1 MSDPAAPKPALALV
15 SATPAVAAPAAPPD
29 IPTRAHELN
38 ELVFDLPTILNDK
51 TMHVFALKD
60 DGPNEFSLVI
70 SRAKVNDQ
78 DTLEEFAQRLSGEL
92 GRALPKFKL
101 HQRLELRIDDSPA
114 IELRYS
120 WHNNGVVMQQR
131 QSITLVQSAA
141 AVEPEVMMVAA
152 TCIDSFS
159 EHWRAVYDGI
169 LASMK
174 LRRPWPPK
182 VTPVAASS
190 DELEEPA
197 GYGFGL
203 SSDGS
208 LHVMPT
214 VDALQTLAAP
224 HNKAA
229 VAQWKFYRHDGRALE
244 VFWKPVESSP
254 GTRSE
259 AQAYRL
265 QASRLSD
272 LGPLQHRLATAEK
285 VVGELPDLA
294 AVLRYLERRKG
305 VPHA

>member
-1 MSDPAAPKPALALV
+1 MSDPTEPKPALALV
-15 SATPAVAAPAAPPD
+15 SATPSVAPPE

-38 ELVFDLPTILNDK
+38 ELVFELPTILHDK

-70 SRAKVNDQ
+70 SRAKVDAQN
-78 DTLEEFAQRLSGEL
+78 TLEEFAQRLSGEL

-141 AVEPEVMMVAA
+141 AVEPEALMVAA

-159 EHWRAVYDGI
+159 DHWRAVYDGM
-169 LASMK
+169 LASMR
-174 LRRPWPPK
+174 LRRPWPPQAA
-182 VTPVAASS
+182 PAPASS
-190 DELEEPA
+190 AEPEETP

-203 SSDGS
+203 SPNGS

-214 VDALQTLAAP
+214 VEALQSLVAP

-229 VAQWKFYRHDGRALE
+229 VGPWKFYRHDGRALE
-244 VFWKPVESSP
+244 VFWRPAETGAGARGKVQES
-254 GTRSE
+254 
-259 AQAYRL
+259 L
-265 QASRLSD
+265 HLDASRLSD
-272 LGPLQHRLATAEK
+272 LSPLQHRLATVEK
-285 VVGELPDLA
+285 VVGQLPDIA
-294 AVLRYLERRKG
+294 AVQRYLEGRKG
-305 VPHA
+305 LPHA

>member
-1 MSDPAAPKPALALV
+1 MSDPSASKPALALV
-15 SATPAVAAPAAPPD
+15 SATPAVAPPE

-38 ELVFDLPTILNDK
+38 ELVFELPTILHDK

-70 SRAKVNDQ
+70 SRAKVDAQN
-78 DTLEEFAQRLSGEL
+78 TLEEFTQRLCAEL
-92 GRALPKFKL
+92 ERALPKFKL
-101 HQRLELRIDDSPA
+101 HQRVELHIDDSPA

-141 AVEPEVMMVAA
+141 AVEPEALMVAA

-159 EHWRAVYDGI
+159 DHWRAVYDSM

-182 VTPVAASS
+182 AAPASS
-190 DELEEPA
+190 AEPEEAP

-203 SSDGS
+203 SPDGS

-214 VDALQTLAAP
+214 VEALQTLVAA

-229 VAQWKFYRHDGRALE
+229 VAPWKFYRHDGRALE
-244 VFWKPVESSP
+244 VFWKPAEPSAGARSKAQES
-254 GTRSE
+254 
-259 AQAYRL
+259 L
-265 QASRLSD
+265 HLDASRLSD
-272 LGPLQHRLATAEK
+272 LGPLQHRLATVEK
-285 VVGELPDLA
+285 VVGELPDIA
-294 AVLRYLERRKG
+294 AVQRYLQGRKG
-305 VPHA
+305 SPHA

>member
-1 MSDPAAPKPALALV
+1 MSDPSASKPALALV
-15 SATPAVAAPAAPPD
+15 SATPAVAPPE

-38 ELVFDLPTILNDK
+38 ELVFELPTILHDK

-70 SRAKVNDQ
+70 SRAKVDAQN
-78 DTLEEFAQRLSGEL
+78 TLEEFTQRLCAEL
-92 GRALPKFKL
+92 DRALPKFKL
-101 HQRLELRIDDSPA
+101 HQRVELHIDDCPA

-131 QSITLVQSAA
+131 QSVALVQSAA
-141 AVEPEVMMVAA
+141 AEEPEALMVAA

-159 EHWRAVYDGI
+159 AHWHATYDAM

-182 VTPVAASS
+182 AAPASS
-190 DELEEPA
+190 AEPEETP

-203 SSDGS
+203 SPDGS

-214 VDALQTLAAP
+214 VEALQTLVAV

-229 VAQWKFYRHDGRALE
+229 VAPWKFYRHDGRALE
-244 VFWKPVESSP
+244 VLWRPVEP
-254 GTRSE
+254 GAGARGKVQQS
-259 AQAYRL
+259 L
-265 QASRLSD
+265 HLDASRLSD
-272 LGPLQHRLATAEK
+272 LGPLQHRLATVEK
-285 VVGELPDLA
+285 VVGELSDIA
-294 AVLRYLERRKG
+294 AVKRYLEGRKG
-305 VPHA
+305 LPHA